1 MTLKASYD
9 LQGGILPPSISMYA
23 DICPRHSILRIES
36 LVRKALFYHVLYCLP
51 APVSLRVFCLIRYNV
66 GLMGYYITCL
76 NAYLGYY
83 VVFSMPALAYFHTI
97 LYYCSHENAPVGGD
111 NVVREG

>member
-1 MTLKASYD
+1 
-9 LQGGILPPSISMYA
+9 MYA
-23 DICPRHSILRIES
+23 FICPRHFTLSRES

-51 APVSLRVFCLIRYNV
+51 APVSLRVFRLIRYNV
-66 GLMGYYITCL
+66 WLMGYYMTCL

-97 LYYCSHENAPVGGD
+97 LCYCSHENAPMGGD
-111 NVVREG
+111 NVVCEG